1 MTKNTDSI
9 YRPLSPDDVYAM
21 KYIAI
26 ERCFDFALYGVQVT
40 LTIASSII
48 LARRHGRSHFT
59 LAAILGLFLSSTIST
74 VAATLFFYIQLSVP
88 PDDNEYSLVI
98 SLYRLNILQGV
109 FRVLN
114 YVLSDAVLV
123 WRAWCL
129 WPDSRLVKGLLLF
142 LMGGTIIGSV
152 AELTWLYCPGPALVG
167 TLETTSQLLTVLVP
181 LLTTNV
187 VATLLIGTKVLY
199 YCQQIKG
206 RLGLFTQKTQG
217 EMVLVLLLESGV
229 AYILFWIVEFVLSTV
244 AVDSEFSAALIYG
257 SVSYHIAGIYPT
269 LVLFV
274 AIQGTTESLLSVQV
288 SQAMR
293 FGGTAPK
300 PHEAARN
307 AGAAVD
313 SLTEDPGDPLLDMES
328 RDANVRNMSES
339 GSFDTRSGQSDPASS
354 EGPRPGLREMHLE
367 QKEGIDEVGSERRA
381 M

>member
-26 ERCFDFALYGVQVT
+26 ERCFDFALYGALMT
-40 LTIASSII
+40 SEFEGLALTF
-48 LARRHGRSHFT
+48 ARRHGRSHFT

-74 VAATLFFYIQLSVP
+74 VAATLFFLWALLWSIP
-88 PDDNEYSLVI
+88 
-98 SLYRLNILQGV
+98 RLECALHVWPIIGV
-109 FRVLN
+109 TDRMQ

-129 WPDSRLVKGLLLF
+129 WPDNRLVKGLLLF

-199 YCQQIKG
+199 YCRQIKG
-206 RLGLFTQKTQG
+206 CLGLFTQKTQG
-217 EMVLVLLLESGV
+217 ETVLVLLLESGV

-313 SLTEDPGDPLLDMES
+313 SLTEDPGDPLVDMES

-354 EGPRPGLREMHLE
+354 EGPRPGSREMHLE